1 MNQPAPVTQAA
12 FDRLLQLLDNDR
24 QQAGLKYEAV
34 RGKLTNFFRWRGCSQ
49 PEDYVDRT
57 IDRVARKLAE
67 GAEVQTR
74 DPYLYF
80 HGVAVNVLREHWK
93 QVDRNRMTSLDELPV
108 SQSPAENP
116 IAKEQDDEAQSEKE
130 VRLECLDDCIAGLPR
145 QQLEILTR
153 YHQDRGG
160 TKMAQR
166 NELALS
172 LNIPMNALRIR
183 VFRVRADLERC
194 IEKCMKSRKR

>member
-166 NELALS
+166 NELAIS